1 MQLPSSATAY
11 IELPLAFHSE
21 LFLSTSEAN
30 YLVNF
35 TTAPYLSLCTLFA
48 SASKTLL
55 TQSRSY
61 CKQHS
66 VRESVLECVILQKQS
81 LTKRV
86 CKPLECSAATSSSS
100 TAITILLYKQ
110 DIYLFLV
117 EINTLK
123 INSKNAEATTYYHL

>member
-11 IELPLAFHSE
+11 TELPLAFHSE
-21 LFLSTSEAN
+21 FFPSTSEAN

-35 TTAPYLSLCTLFA
+35 TTALCLSLCTLFA
-48 SASKTLL
+48 SASKILL

-66 VRESVLECVILQKQS
+66 VRESVLACVILQKQKS
-81 LTKRV
+81 KRV
-86 CKPLECSAATSSSS
+86 CKPFECSAATSSSS
-100 TAITILLYKQ
+100 TAITIVLYKQ

-117 EINTLK
+117 EINILE

>member
-1 MQLPSSATAY
+1 MQLPNSAAAY
-11 IELPLAFHSE
+11 IELPLAFNSE
-21 LFLSTSEAN
+21 FFPSTSEAD

-35 TTAPYLSLCTLFA
+35 TTALCLSLCTLFA
-48 SASKTLL
+48 SASKVLL

-66 VRESVLECVILQKQS
+66 VRESVLACEILQKQS
-81 LTKRV
+81 LSKRV

-110 DIYLFLV
+110 DLFLV
-117 EINTLK
+117 EINILE
-123 INSKNAEATTYYHL
+123 INSKNAEATTYCYHL